1 MISSAPK
8 GALFFYKI
16 LFVVTIYNIQ
26 FQNLKTKFLFRKS
39 KLKFKMKILKINT
52 DIVYFTCITL
62 VAAFYY
68 ASNDTTL
75 LEYIGLL

>member
-1 MISSAPK
+1 
-8 GALFFYKI
+8 
-16 LFVVTIYNIQ
+16 
-26 FQNLKTKFLFRKS
+26 
-39 KLKFKMKILKINT
+39 MKILKINA

-68 ASNDTTL
+68 ASNDITL

>member
-8 GALFFYKI
+8 GALFFYKN
-16 LFVVTIYNIQ
+16 LFVTTLYNIQ

-39 KLKFKMKILKINT
+39 KSKFKMKILKINT
-52 DIVYFTCITL
+52 DIVYFTCIML

-68 ASNDTTL
+68 VSNDTTL

>member
-8 GALFFYKI
+8 GALFFYKN
-16 LFVVTIYNIQ
+16 LFVTTLYNIQ

-52 DIVYFTCITL
+52 GIVYFACITL

-68 ASNDTTL
+68 ASNDTTI

>member
-1 MISSAPK
+1 MISIAPK
-8 GALFFYKI
+8 GALFFYKN
-16 LFVVTIYNIQ
+16 LFVTTLYNIQ

-62 VAAFYY
+62 VTAFYY

>member
-8 GALFFYKI
+8 GALFFYKN
-16 LFVVTIYNIQ
+16 LFVITLYNIQ

-39 KLKFKMKILKINT
+39 KSKFKMEILKINT
-52 DIVYFTCITL
+52 DIVYFACITL
-62 VAAFYY
+62 VATFYY
-68 ASNDTTL
+68 ASNDITL

>member
-1 MISSAPK
+1 MISSAPRR
-8 GALFFYKI
+8 ALFFYKI

-62 VAAFYY
+62 VATFYY
-68 ASNDTTL
+68 ASNDITL

>member
-39 KLKFKMKILKINT
+39 KSKFKMKILKINT
-52 DIVYFTCITL
+52 DIVYFACITL

-68 ASNDTTL
+68 ASNDITL